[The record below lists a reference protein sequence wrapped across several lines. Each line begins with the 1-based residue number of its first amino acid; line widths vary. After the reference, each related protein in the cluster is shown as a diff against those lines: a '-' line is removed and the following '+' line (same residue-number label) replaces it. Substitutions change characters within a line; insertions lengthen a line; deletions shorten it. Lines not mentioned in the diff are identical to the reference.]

1 MGNDGASLD
10 GRARRDRKRFE
21 DRVKEEDDGG
31 NVDEKH
37 AKVIEYKSEG
47 DVGDGKVQFGGTTD
61 EKGSLGNGSMVE
73 PTDIPSASV
82 PQNLLHP
89 SHSLPIKVSSIST
102 TNENKGVSITRS
114 HEVHGK
120 SSTDG
125 TSSTAGKSGN
135 LSLDALTKAKKAL
148 QMQKELAEKLKKIS
162 LEKALQEENR
172 QLANKENE
180 KALVERG

>member
-61 EKGSLGNGSMVE
+61 EKGSLGN
-73 PTDIPSASV
+73 
-82 PQNLLHP
+82 
-89 SHSLPIKVSSIST
+89 
-102 TNENKGVSITRS
+102 
-114 HEVHGK
+114 
-120 SSTDG
+120 
-125 TSSTAGKSGN
+125 
-135 LSLDALTKAKKAL
+135 
-148 QMQKELAEKLKKIS
+148 
-162 LEKALQEENR
+162 EKALQEENR
-172 QLANKENE
+172 QLANKVKENE
-180 KALVERG
+180 KALVERGQCDVPNLVHINSPFLE